1 MTTPRWL
8 TRARGIQADIVECDG
23 AIRQILGD
31 RADRASFE
39 GNEIER
45 VKLGALEK
53 QRKRLSWR
61 LSRALARGAGLDPY
75 AVDEVTRRRLL
86 FNFLGPGGATSGAV

>member
-8 TRARGIQADIVECDG
+8 TRARVIRDDVLECDA
-23 AIRQILGD
+23 AIRQIVGD
-31 RADRASFE
+31 RTDRASFE

-45 VKLGALEK
+45 IKLRALEK
-53 QRKRLSWR
+53 QRASLSWR
-61 LSRALARGAGLDPY
+61 LTRALARGAGLDPY

-86 FNFLGPGGATSGAV
+86 ANFLGTGVATS